1 MNSNSTFPGSSCKE
15 VLKSFC
21 RWTSVRGLQHLLRS
35 EHPLL
40 RTIWAIFVAL
50 MCLANIGLVTLL
62 LIHYYQF
69 NTIENIRTLR
79 GIHVAFPH
87 ITLCN
92 VDPVNSYRVHCLQ
105 NPNSK
110 YCNINPKYSNI
121 LTKYQE
127 ANRYFKTYKG
137 STIWHK
143 LEDPSM
149 VAIFYQLIGME
160 AAIQIG
166 HQIDDFIIPIFCE
179 VTTREKGGI
188 LMKRKCE
195 EAGIRGLHLITYKYF
210 NCYTLSMEDIH
221 ISHNAVR
228 LSMILYLDEEEDL
241 NCRPYCT
248 HEFTEWAGSK
258 IVVHSPS
265 SYPDIEASAL
275 NLLPGASNQI
285 LIDGMHRIE
294 KKNMESKPCEN
305 NERNFS
311 IVYFDHAQQVFNQR
325 TMGYTDTLCIQL
337 LIQSATMEECHCID
351 FLMPIPGT
359 RMNLVNQLPFCGN
372 LSRSTVNES
381 LDCSQQVRQKNSKHF
396 RLLCPIPCV
405 QMQYNYEL
413 TQLRW
418 PQKPRIL
425 NYYAQLKDRFDYN
438 RKFDIY
444 EKIEEISM
452 INATQALTML
462 QDTDIFEKNFLHVD
476 VNRPNFDTLMSYRE
490 NEEYTLPTL
499 LSQIGGI
506 CSIFLSFTC
515 VTVLE
520 LIELL
525 CRLFIILCPRFLTIS
540 KNTIHYLNRKTLKL
554 HHPTS
559 TYSTK
564 NNPILVESSKDLSIF
579 SYKKHQN
586 HKHCDNC
593 CNFKKSEIKNIIA
606 DNDYNQIN
614 YLKELLLT
622 TKTNH
627 SSSSNINNNN
637 NNNNNKLRGQSY
649 VGITNYE
656 IKKYI
661 PDNFIQ
667 IHEPDDNYNLYKSK
681 IQFFNSNNKNTNQTI
696 YNLNN
701 SFYNKKNILNQNNQF
716 KNDNNLFNNLNIHKS
731 MTNRNSIVMT
741 SKRTATT
748 KNIIK
753 SKSFPDLILLRN
765 EFN

>member
-1 MNSNSTFPGSSCKE
+1 MHSNSTFPGSSCKE

-69 NTIENIRTLR
+69 NTIENMRTLR

-92 VDPVNSYRVHCLQ
+92 VDPVNSYRVYCLQ

-195 EAGIRGLHLITYKYF
+195 EAGIQGLHLITYKYS
-210 NCYTLSMEDIH
+210 NCYTLSMENSH

-311 IVYFDHAQQVFNQR
+311 IVYFDHAQQKFNQR

-337 LIQSATMEECHCID
+337 LIQSAIMEECQCID

-359 RMNLVNQLPFCGN
+359 QMELVNQLPFCGN

-405 QMQYNYEL
+405 QLQYNYEL

-525 CRLFIILCPRFLTIS
+525 CRLIIIAFPRFLTVS

-554 HHPTS
+554 NHPTF
-559 TYSTK
+559 TNSTK
-564 NNPILVESSKDLSIF
+564 NKSNRTIVETTKNLSTL
-579 SYKKHQN
+579 SYKKDQN
-586 HKHCDNC
+586 HKPCDNC
-593 CNFKKSEIKNIIA
+593 RNYTKSTIKNIMV
-606 DNDYNQIN
+606 DNNDNEIN
-614 YLKELLLT
+614 YLKEVLLT
-622 TKTNH
+622 TNTNH
-627 SSSSNINNNN
+627 SSSSNNINNNN
-637 NNNNNKLRGQSY
+637 IKLRGQSY
-649 VGITNYE
+649 VGLTNYQ
-656 IKKYI
+656 IKEYI
-661 PDNFIQ
+661 TDNFIQ
-667 IHEPDDNYNLYKSK
+667 IHEPDDNYILHKPRIK
-681 IQFFNSNNKNTNQTI
+681 FFNPNQTI
-696 YNLNN
+696 YTLDN
-701 SFYNKKNILNQNNQF
+701 SFNHPENILNQPNNEF
-716 KNDNNLFNNLNIHKS
+716 INYNNLLNNLNYYKS
-731 MTNRNSIVMT
+731 MTNQNLVTMT
-741 SKRTATT
+741 TT
-748 KNIIK
+748 NIIK
-753 SKSFPDLILLRN
+753 SKSFPDLFSLH
-765 EFN
+765 

>member
-1 MNSNSTFPGSSCKE
+1 MPSNSTFPGSSCKD
-15 VLKSFC
+15 VLQSFC
-21 RWTSVRGLQHLLRS
+21 RWTSVRGLQHLVRS

-40 RTIWAIFVAL
+40 RTIWAIFVGL
-50 MCLANIGLVTLL
+50 MCIANIGLVTLL

-79 GIHVAFPH
+79 GIPVAFPH

-92 VDPVNSYRVHCLQ
+92 VDPVNSYRVYCLQ
-105 NPNSK
+105 NPKSK

-195 EAGIRGLHLITYKYF
+195 EAGIQGLHLITYKYF
-210 NCYTLSMEDIH
+210 NCYTLSMEDTH
-221 ISHNAVR
+221 ISYNAVR

-258 IVVHSPS
+258 IVVHSPT
-265 SYPDIEASAL
+265 SYPDIEASGM

-294 KKNMESKPCEN
+294 KKNMKSKPCEN
-305 NERNFS
+305 NARNFS
-311 IVYFDHAQQVFNQR
+311 IIYFDHSQQQFNQR
-325 TMGYTDTLCIQL
+325 TIGYTDTLCIQL
-337 LIQSATMEECHCID
+337 LIQTVTMEQCQCID
-351 FLMPIPGT
+351 FLMPIPGIK
-359 RMNLVNQLPFCGN
+359 MNLVNKLPFCGN
-372 LSRSTVNES
+372 LSRSNVNES
-381 LDCSQQVRQKNSKHF
+381 LDCSQQVRQNNSIQF
-396 RLLCPIPCV
+396 RNLCPISCL

-425 NYYAQLKDRFDYN
+425 NYYTQLKDRFIYN
-438 RKFDIY
+438 QKFDIY
-444 EKIEEISM
+444 EKINKISM
-452 INATQALTML
+452 INATEALIML
-462 QDTDIFEKNFLHVD
+462 QHTDIFEKNFLHVD

-506 CSIFLSFTC
+506 CTICKYSIYN
-515 VTVLE
+515 
-520 LIELL
+520 LIMKIFKLKHTTSMHTTNNNSKYNKT
-525 CRLFIILCPRFLTIS
+525 TIQLKSNLS
-540 KNTIHYLNRKTLKL
+540 KNFCQKY
-554 HHPTS
+554 
-559 TYSTK
+559 
-564 NNPILVESSKDLSIF
+564 E
-579 SYKKHQN
+579 N
-586 HKHCDNC
+586 HKHYNKCYSFVKD
-593 CNFKKSEIKNIIA
+593 EIQHMINT
-606 DNDYNQIN
+606 NDYNNDIN
-614 YLKELLLT
+614 YLKEMLFT
-622 TKTNH
+622 T
-627 SSSSNINNNN
+627 NINNNN
-637 NNNNNKLRGQSY
+637 NHNDNKLIGHSY
-649 VGITNYE
+649 IDSTKSKLQNYVTN
-656 IKKYI
+656 
-661 PDNFIQ
+661 NFIQ
-667 IHEPDDNYNLYKSK
+667 IHEPDDNYIIHLSKSDLCKVNSILHHSQHDLIVPNHNFKMYK
-681 IQFFNSNNKNTNQTI
+681 FEFNKNSTI
-696 YNLNN
+696 NRFR
-701 SFYNKKNILNQNNQF
+701 SKSSP
-716 KNDNNLFNNLNIHKS
+716 NLF
-731 MTNRNSIVMT
+731 
-741 SKRTATT
+741 
-748 KNIIK
+748 
-753 SKSFPDLILLRN
+753 LL
-765 EFN
+765 

>member
-1 MNSNSTFPGSSCKE
+1 MPSNSTFPGSSCKD
-15 VLKSFC
+15 VLQSFC
-21 RWTSVRGLQHLLRS
+21 RWTSVRGLQHLVRS

-50 MCLANIGLVTLL
+50 MCIANIGLVTLL

-79 GIHVAFPH
+79 GIPVAFPH

-92 VDPVNSYRVHCLQ
+92 VDPVNSYRVYCLQ
-105 NPNSK
+105 NPKSK

-195 EAGIRGLHLITYKYF
+195 EAGIQGLHLITYKYF
-210 NCYTLSMEDIH
+210 NCYTLSMENTH
-221 ISHNAVR
+221 ISYNAVR

-258 IVVHSPS
+258 IVVHSPT
-265 SYPDIEASAL
+265 SYPDIEASGM

-294 KKNMESKPCEN
+294 KKNMKSKPCEN
-305 NERNFS
+305 NARNFS
-311 IVYFDHAQQVFNQR
+311 IIYFNHSQQQFNQR
-325 TMGYTDTLCIQL
+325 TIGYTDTLCIQL
-337 LIQSATMEECHCID
+337 LIQTVTMEQCQCID
-351 FLMPIPGT
+351 FLMPIPGIK
-359 RMNLVNQLPFCGN
+359 MNLVNKLPFCGN
-372 LSRSTVNES
+372 LSRSNVNES
-381 LDCSQQVRQKNSKHF
+381 LDCSQQVRQNNSKQF
-396 RLLCPIPCV
+396 RNLCPISCL

-425 NYYAQLKDRFDYN
+425 NYYTQLKDRFIYN
-438 RKFDIY
+438 QKFDIY
-444 EKIEEISM
+444 EKINKISM
-452 INATQALTML
+452 INATEALIML
-462 QDTDIFEKNFLHVD
+462 QHTDIFEKNFLHVD
-476 VNRPNFDTLMSYRE
+476 VNRPNFDTLMSYQE

-525 CRLFIILCPRFLTIS
+525 FRIIIVICPRFLAICKHS
-540 KNTIHYLNRKTLKL
+540 IYYLNRKIFKLKY
-554 HHPTS
+554 TS
-559 TYSTK
+559 SMHTT
-564 NNPILVESSKDLSIF
+564 NISSKYNKTRIHLKDNLSTNL
-579 SYKKHQN
+579 YQKYEN
-586 HKHCDNC
+586 HKHYNKCYSIV
-593 CNFKKSEIKNIIA
+593 KGEIKHMINT
-606 DNDYNQIN
+606 NDYNNDSN
-614 YLKELLLT
+614 YLKEVLYT
-622 TKTNH
+622 TNINH
-627 SSSSNINNNN
+627 SNNDNNNN
-637 NNNNNKLRGQSY
+637 SKLTEHSY
-649 VGITNYE
+649 IDLTNYE
-656 IKKYI
+656 LQNYVTNK
-661 PDNFIQ
+661 FIQ
-667 IHEPDDNYNLYKSK
+667 IHEPDDNYIIHISKSDFYKMNSILYHSQNDLLMPNHNFK
-681 IQFFNSNNKNTNQTI
+681 ICKFQINKNSTI
-696 YNLNN
+696 NWFR
-701 SFYNKKNILNQNNQF
+701 SKSSP
-716 KNDNNLFNNLNIHKS
+716 NLFFL
-731 MTNRNSIVMT
+731 
-741 SKRTATT
+741 
-748 KNIIK
+748 
-753 SKSFPDLILLRN
+753 
-765 EFN
+765 

>member
-195 EAGIRGLHLITYKYF
+195 EAGIQGLHLITYKYF

-294 KKNMESKPCEN
+294 KKNMVSKPCEN

-351 FLMPIPGT
+351 FLMPIPGA
-359 RMNLVNQLPFCGN
+359 RMDLVNQLPFCGN

-381 LDCSQQVRQKNSKHF
+381 LDCSQQVRQKNSKYFH
-396 RLLCPIPCV
+396 LLCPIPCV

-525 CRLFIILCPRFLTIS
+525 CRLIIIVCPRFLTIS
-540 KNTIHYLNRKTLKL
+540 KNTIHYINRKTLKL
-554 HHPTS
+554 HHPTTIHS
-559 TYSTK
+559 TNNN
-564 NNPILVESSKDLSIF
+564 NNPIYVETTNNLSTF
-579 SYKKHQN
+579 LHKKHQN

-593 CNFKKSEIKNIIA
+593 CNYKND
-606 DNDYNQIN
+606 DNEMN
-614 YLKELLLT
+614 YLKEMLLT

-627 SSSSNINNNN
+627 SSNSNINNNN
-637 NNNNNKLRGQSY
+637 IKLRGQSY
-649 VGITNYE
+649 VGLTNYE

-661 PDNFIQ
+661 TDNFIQ
-667 IHEPDDNYNLYKSK
+667 IHEPDDNYNLSKSK
-681 IQFFNSNNKNTNQTI
+681 IQFFNSNYKNTNQTI
-696 YNLNN
+696 YNLDHSLHNPP
-701 SFYNKKNILNQNNQF
+701 NILNQYNQSISY
-716 KNDNNLFNNLNIHKS
+716 KNVFNNLNKYKS
-731 MTNRNSIVMT
+731 IINRNSIIMPT
-741 SKRTATT
+741 IRTTTATTT

-753 SKSFPDLILLRN
+753 SKSLPDLILLYN
-765 EFN
+765 TFN